1 MINSR
6 PHQQLDPIT
15 LESIIHYIT
24 TTFAAVQAVENWGDL
39 FFYYNPDDKLP
50 NEIYFATLKSQDDAY
65 DRASNLDRPSIFR
78 LNIGLSKTIYRSL
91 FGAPPSHL
99 GSGEVDA
106 SGRDYT
112 VLDQLLPHPVYA
124 QSAWV
129 CVLNPSSETF
139 ETVRPLLEE
148 AYKAAVN
155 KYNKRL
161 PANKS

>member
-1 MINSR
+1 MTNNR
-6 PHQQLDPIT
+6 PQQELDPIT
-15 LESIIHYIT
+15 KESIIHYIT
-24 TTFAAVQAVENWGDL
+24 TTFDGVQVAETWGDL
-39 FFYYNPDDKLP
+39 FFFYNPDNKLP
-50 NEIYFATLKSQDDAY
+50 HEIYFATLKSQDDDY

-78 LNIGLSKTIYRSL
+78 LNIGLSKATYRSL

-99 GSGEVDA
+99 GSGDADA

-129 CVLNPSSETF
+129 CVLNPSSATF
-139 ETVRPLLEE
+139 ATVRPLLEE
-148 AYKAAVN
+148 AYQVAVN

-161 PANKS
+161 PRQ